1 MLGEEIEVTERKKV
15 PHISPKSLWDALP
28 VPYPRPCSTFQVGQ
42 TAIKAP
48 SNQKVPLSLSCQ
60 PEVGRGCTAM
70 LIRLFKVTLE
80 WLSKELGWVSE
91 VFPLNHLHSTSELV
105 LVLDEAR
112 AQRPAGSINAS
123 ANIPTN
129 KSIRHFYWGTATT
142 PGLSAIRHRGKT
154 PLCFQPQEQS

>member
-1 MLGEEIEVTERKKV
+1 MLVEEIEVTERKKV

-28 VPYPRPCSTFQVGQ
+28 VPYPRPCPTFQVGQ

-60 PEVGRGCTAM
+60 PEVGRGCSAM

-80 WLSKELGWVSE
+80 WLSRELGWVSE
-91 VFPLNHLHSTSELV
+91 IFPLNHPHSTSELV
-105 LVLDEAR
+105 LVVYETW
-112 AQRPAGSINAS
+112 AQSPAVSINAS
-123 ANIPTN
+123 ANIPTD
-129 KSIRHFYWGTATT
+129 KSINHSYWGTATT
-142 PGLSAIRHRGKT
+142 PGLSEIRHRSKT